1 MNCPEA
7 YEAIQRYLDGDEPT
21 ATLNEHLPTCRRC
34 RRDFAT
40 AQLLRH
46 GLRDLPRPEAP
57 VTSVSRL
64 IEVVDRDT
72 RFRRSLGWW
81 RNAWILATAAS
92 LLAFVAYGL
101 LHRETPPDAPND
113 VGALAVKDVG
123 PHEPTKTDA
132 VPRTADAEKA
142 VTALAQA
149 VQENAQAQIHILIA
163 AANPLDQAP
172 TLTPIDVDPP
182 LDPALQ
188 AAQSFRSAGRNM
200 AETFEPMATSA
211 RQAALFFARE
221 IPVDFQM
228 REN

>member
-7 YEAIQRYLDGDEPT
+7 YDAIQRYLDGDEPT
-21 ATLNEHLPTCRRC
+21 AALHEHVQACGRC
-34 RRDFAT
+34 RRDFAA
-40 AQLLRH
+40 AQVLRH

-92 LLAFVAYGL
+92 LLAFVGYGL
-101 LHRETPPDAPND
+101 LHRETPPDAPI
-113 VGALAVKDVG
+113 DVG
-123 PHEPTKTDA
+123 PVVSNEPKKNDA

-149 VQENAQAQIHILIA
+149 VQENTQSQINILIA
-163 AANPLDQAP
+163 AANPLEQ
-172 TLTPIDVDPP
+172 TPAMTSIDVDPP
-182 LDPALQ
+182 LDPAMQ
-188 AAQSFRSAGRNM
+188 AAQSLRSAGRNM
-200 AETFEPMATSA
+200 AETFEPMAASA

>member
-7 YEAIQRYLDGDEPT
+7 NDAIQRYLDGEEPT
-21 ATLNEHLPTCRRC
+21 AALSEHLQACGRC
-34 RRDFAT
+34 RRDFAA
-40 AQLLRH
+40 AQMLRH
-46 GLRDLPRPEAP
+46 GLRDLPRPAAP
-57 VTSVSRL
+57 VTSLSRL

-81 RNAWILATAAS
+81 RNVWILATAAS
-92 LLAFVAYGL
+92 LLAFVGYGL
-101 LHRETPPDAPND
+101 LHRETLPDAPI
-113 VGALAVKDVG
+113 DVG
-123 PHEPTKTDA
+123 PIASDPRPHEPKTTDA
-132 VPRTADAEKA
+132 VPRTEEAEKA

-149 VQENAQAQIHILIA
+149 VQENTQAQIGILLT

-172 TLTPIDVDPP
+172 AMTQIDVDPP

-188 AAQSFRSAGRNM
+188 AAQSLRSAGRSM
-200 AETFEPMATSA
+200 AETFEPMAASA

-221 IPVDFQM
+221 IPVDFPM